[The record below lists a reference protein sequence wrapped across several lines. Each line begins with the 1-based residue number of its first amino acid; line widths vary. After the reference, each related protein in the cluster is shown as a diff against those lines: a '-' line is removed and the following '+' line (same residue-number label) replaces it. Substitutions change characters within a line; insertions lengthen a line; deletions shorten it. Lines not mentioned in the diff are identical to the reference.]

1 MTVLEKITELRDP
14 QPKYEKHGYS
24 LGSII
29 GIELEDF
36 TTDELYQYVK
46 DELHCNTF
54 LRSWLEEQIIAA
66 EINFRIYQE

>member
-1 MTVLEKITELRDP
+1 MTVLEKITELRSP
-14 QPKYEKHGYS
+14 QQKYEKYGYS

-29 GIELEDF
+29 GIELEEF

-46 DELHCNTF
+46 DELNCNTF

-66 EINFRIYQE
+66 EINYRQYNE

>member
-1 MTVLEKITELRDP
+1 MTVLEKITELRSP
-14 QPKYEKHGYS
+14 QQKYEKYGYS

-29 GIELEDF
+29 GIELEEF

-46 DELHCNTF
+46 NELNCKVF

-66 EINFRIYQE
+66 EINFRIYQK